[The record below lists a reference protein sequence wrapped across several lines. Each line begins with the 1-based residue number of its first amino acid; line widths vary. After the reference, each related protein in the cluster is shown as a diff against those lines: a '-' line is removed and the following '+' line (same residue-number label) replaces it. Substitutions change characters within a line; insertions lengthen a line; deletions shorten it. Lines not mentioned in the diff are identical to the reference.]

1 MNRYK
6 TLSMLALLW
15 LILLPSAGDGL
26 RAQEPLTLQQCREM
40 ALKNNKKIAIARENR
55 NVLGSMEKS
64 AKTLFFPKIQFNGG
78 YFRMNRQLSLFS
90 KNMFLPVVPSEVY
103 QNGLSSLDPQSNP
116 GLVRETFVT
125 QDFNGIPVPMEDP
138 KTGDPLFDRYAL
150 LPKDEAKLDLQNIFF
165 GSLGVTQPIYMGG
178 KIRHTYDMAQ
188 HGEQMMEARTK
199 ISEAEVLLET
209 DKRYWK
215 VISLKEKVELASDY
229 LKRIDTLLTDV
240 RNLHQEGII
249 TNNKVMRVKVKKN
262 QIELKLMKAENGLQL
277 ARMALN
283 QNIGL
288 PLDTLVHL
296 GDSLGDITRLTDPHT
311 YRHQAL
317 DNRPELNA
325 LEQGVEIARS
335 GKKLMKSR
343 YLPNIGLTANY
354 IMSNPNPWNGFES
367 EFGGDIT
374 LGVALNIP
382 IYNWGERKHT
392 LQAVEHKK
400 RASLKKLE
408 QSRELITLEV
418 KKTIFSYNEAVK
430 KVEMTRSS
438 LEQAKE
444 NLEMTRDNFEEG
456 MVKSADVLEAQ
467 SMWQE
472 AYSEYID
479 AATDYRIQQAK
490 LLKASGHLL
499 DEVKNTRQT
508 QKTSL
513 QESLSS
519 QKQ

>member
-1 MNRYK
+1 MTMNRYK
-6 TLSMLALLW
+6 TLPIQAILWFVLL
-15 LILLPSAGDGL
+15 STVASGL
-26 RAQEPLTLQQCREM
+26 KAQEQLTLQQCRQM

-55 NVLGSMEKS
+55 NAVGSLEKS

-78 YFRMNRQLSLFS
+78 YFRMNKQLSLFS

-116 GLVRETFVT
+116 ELVRETFVT
-125 QDFNGIPVPMEDP
+125 QDFNGVPVPMEDP

-165 GSLGVTQPIYMGG
+165 GSVGVTQPIYMGG

-209 DKRYWK
+209 DKSYWK
-215 VISLKEKVELASDY
+215 VISLKEKVKLAGDY

-240 RNLHQEGII
+240 KNLHQEGII

-262 QIELKLMKAENGLQL
+262 QIELELMKAKNGLQL

-288 PLDTLVHL
+288 PLDTVVHL
-296 GDSLGDITRLTDPHT
+296 ADSLGDVTRLSDPHN
-311 YRHQAL
+311 YRNQAL
-317 DNRPELNA
+317 ESRPELNA

-335 GKKLMKSR
+335 GKKLMQSR

-354 IMSNPNPWNGFES
+354 VMSNPNPWNGFES

-400 RASLKKLE
+400 RASQKKLE
-408 QSRELITLEV
+408 QSRELISLEV

-438 LEQAKE
+438 LQQAKE

-490 LLKASGHLL
+490 LLKASGRLL
-499 DEVKNTRQT
+499 DEVKTI
-508 QKTSL
+508 K
-513 QESLSS
+513 
-519 QKQ
+519 

>member
-1 MNRYK
+1 MTMKRHK
-6 TLSMLALLW
+6 TLPVQALL
-15 LILLPSAGDGL
+15 LLLLLSSAGGGA
-26 RAQEPLTLQQCREM
+26 RAQQHFTLQQCREM
-40 ALKNNKKIAIARENR
+40 ALKNNKKIAIARENS
-55 NVLGSMEKS
+55 NVLGSLEKS

-103 QNGLSSLDPQSNP
+103 QNGLSSLDPRSNP
-116 GLVRETFVT
+116 ELVRETFVT
-125 QDFNGIPVPMEDP
+125 QDFNGVPVPVEDP
-138 KTGDPLFDRYAL
+138 KTGDPLFNRYAL

-165 GSLGVTQPIYMGG
+165 GSIGMTQPVYMGG

-188 HGEQMMEARTK
+188 HGEQMMEARTE
-199 ISEAEVLLET
+199 ISKAEVLLET
-209 DKRYWK
+209 DKHYWK
-215 VISLKEKVELASDY
+215 VISLKEKVKLAGDY

-240 RNLHQEGII
+240 QNLHEEGII

-262 QIELKLMKAENGLQL
+262 QIELQLMKAENGLKL

-288 PLDTLVHL
+288 PLDTTIHL
-296 GDSLGDITRLTDPHT
+296 ADSLGDIARLTEAQS
-311 YRHQAL
+311 YRSRAL
-317 DNRPELNA
+317 NNRPELKA

-343 YLPNIGLTANY
+343 YLPNIGFTANY

-367 EFGGDIT
+367 EFGGDLT
-374 LGVALNIP
+374 LGVFLNIP

-392 LQAVEHKK
+392 IQAVEHKK
-400 RASLKKLE
+400 QASLKKLE
-408 QSRELITLEV
+408 QTRERISLEV
-418 KKTIFSYNEAVK
+418 KKMIFSYNEAVK
-430 KVEMTRSS
+430 KVEMTRSA
-438 LEQAKE
+438 LKQARE
-444 NLEMTRDNFEEG
+444 NLEMARDNFEEG

-479 AATDYRIQQAK
+479 AATDYRIQQAE
-490 LLKASGHLL
+490 LLKASGQLM
-499 DEVKNTRQT
+499 EEIKNKRQNQQVKQ
-508 QKTSL
+508 
-513 QESLSS
+513 
-519 QKQ
+519 